1 MLPTEVPVALM
12 DVLPAVPLDVHPAA
26 PSAVP
31 LDVHLAAPLA
41 AGFADALF
49 LLHCGIHDPIRGMG
63 AISFI
68 AFVKLARPSSV

>member
-12 DVLPAVPLDVHPAA
+12 DVLP
-26 PSAVP
+26 AVP